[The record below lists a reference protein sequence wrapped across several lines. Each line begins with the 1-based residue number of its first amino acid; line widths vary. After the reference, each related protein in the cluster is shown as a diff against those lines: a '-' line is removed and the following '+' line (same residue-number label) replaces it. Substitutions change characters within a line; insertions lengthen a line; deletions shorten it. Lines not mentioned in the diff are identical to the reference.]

1 LVHLTAAAMMLL
13 TLSGCAEL
21 TIVVTTPIPTPATL
35 GLPPIGYN
43 HRFGNSPV
51 AAKDGFAM
59 ERSLFADRAYWEIA
73 IQANPIKAGFVDLSK
88 PATVAAARHATTSLL
103 LVMAT
108 EDRATISGL
117 LAYRSHDA
125 QAKYC
130 EALLDR
136 LRAVG
141 YDAFTS
147 AQVYVFFTE
156 SDQHAKL
163 TWSPKDGYKFVVY
176 DNDLVHSGLNPT
188 PTQTPLPA
196 PSFP

>member
-1 LVHLTAAAMMLL
+1 VTAAATLL
-13 TLSGCAEL
+13 IALPGCAEL
-21 TIVVTTPIPTPATL
+21 TIVVTTPVPTPATL

-51 AAKDGFAM
+51 SAKDGFAM

-73 IQANPIKAGFVDLSK
+73 IQANPIKAGFVDLAK
-88 PATVAAARHATTSLL
+88 PATVAAARHAMTSLL

-130 EALLDR
+130 EVLLDR
-136 LRAVG
+136 LRAIG

-147 AQVYVFFTE
+147 AQIYVFFTE

-163 TWSPKDGYKFVVY
+163 TWSPKDGYKFVVF
-176 DNDLVHSGLNPT
+176 DNDLVHTGLNPG
-188 PTQTPLPA
+188 PSQTPLPV
-196 PSFP
+196 PTFP

>member
-1 LVHLTAAAMMLL
+1 LRSSPPRCRPKIKSSPTSTDQRRARRRPLLPLAAATMLFFA
-13 TLSGCAEL
+13 LSGYAEL
-21 TIVVTTPIPTPATL
+21 RLVVTTPVPTPATL

-43 HRFGNSPV
+43 HRFGNSPL

-59 ERSLFADRAYWEIA
+59 ERSLFADHSFWEIA
-73 IQANPIKAGFVDLSK
+73 IQANPIKAGFIDLAK
-88 PATVAAARHATTSLL
+88 PATVAAARHAIKSVL

-136 LRAVG
+136 LRAIG
-141 YDAFTS
+141 
-147 AQVYVFFTE
+147 
-156 SDQHAKL
+156 
-163 TWSPKDGYKFVVY
+163 
-176 DNDLVHSGLNPT
+176 
-188 PTQTPLPA
+188 
-196 PSFP
+196 